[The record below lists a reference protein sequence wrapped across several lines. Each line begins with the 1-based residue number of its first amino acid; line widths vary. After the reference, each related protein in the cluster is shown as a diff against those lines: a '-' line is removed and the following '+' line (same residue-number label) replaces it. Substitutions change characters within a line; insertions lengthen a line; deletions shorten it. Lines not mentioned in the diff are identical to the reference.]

1 MAVQRHTVDRAT
13 NPGRLDGE
21 IEFDTALRP
30 TSFDE
35 FVGQKKLVDN
45 LKVFI
50 QAAKQRGEPLD
61 HCLFYGPPGL
71 GKTTLANII
80 AHEMGVN
87 IRCTSGPA
95 LERPLDL
102 VGLLSRLEERD
113 VLFIDE
119 VHRLSRV
126 VEEYLYPALEE
137 FQVDIIIDKGPNAR
151 SVRLKLPPFTMIG
164 ATTRAG
170 SLTSPLR
177 SRFGVTNRLDYYKP
191 EELFQIIKRSA
202 RILEIGLDEE
212 AGLEIARRSRG
223 TPRVANRLLRRV
235 RDFAQVEGLSRI
247 TLPVT
252 LDALRRLE
260 VDELGLDEMDKRIV
274 CTVIEKF
281 KGGPVGLNTLAV
293 AVGEDG
299 ETIEEVY
306 EPYLVQEGFIDR
318 TARGRTAT
326 ERAFAHFGFKQPQ
339 RKQES
344 LF

>member
-1 MAVQRHTVDRAT
+1 
-13 NPGRLDGE
+13 
-21 IEFDTALRP
+21 
-30 TSFDE
+30 
-35 FVGQKKLVDN
+35 
-45 LKVFI
+45 
-50 QAAKQRGEPLD
+50 
-61 HCLFYGPPGL
+61 
-71 GKTTLANII
+71 
-80 AHEMGVN
+80 
-87 IRCTSGPA
+87 SGPA

-102 VGLLSRLEERD
+102 VGLLTRLEERD

-119 VHRLSRV
+119 VHRLNRV

-151 SVRLKLPPFTMIG
+151 SVRIKLPPFTLIG

-170 SLTSPLR
+170 LLTSPLR

-191 EELFQIIKRSA
+191 EELFLIIQRSA
-202 RILEIGLDEE
+202 RILGIGLDEE
-212 AGLEIARRSRG
+212 AGMEIARRSRG

-235 RDFAQVEGLSRI
+235 RDFAQVEGLPRI
-247 TLPVT
+247 TLAVT
-252 LDALRRLE
+252 IDALRRLD
-260 VDELGLDEMDKRIV
+260 VDELGLDEMDKRII

-318 TARGRTAT
+318 TSRGRTAT
-326 ERAFAHFGFKQPQ
+326 ERAFVHFGFKQPR

>member
-1 MAVQRHTVDRAT
+1 MAVERHAVDRAT

-21 IEFDTALRP
+21 LEFDTALRP

-202 RILEIGLDEE
+202 RILDIGLDEE

-326 ERAFAHFGFKQPQ
+326 ERAFAHFGFKRPQ